1 MNDTRRIPVPKDGV
15 GRFGRGPRAWL
26 LRLASSPRFQGFA
39 ARNPL
44 LARKARREGEAI
56 FDLIAGFVKSQ
67 VLFALVDMD
76 VLTRL
81 SHGPCGAEEAAPGL
95 PAKNARL
102 LMDAACATGLVSKGR
117 AGYRLTTR
125 GAAFLAVP
133 GGQAL
138 VRHHAIF
145 YRDMTDPSAL
155 LRGEAAPELAR
166 FWPYVF
172 GAGAAEDPDQARA
185 YSDLMADTQRLVADD
200 TLRMVDLSGA
210 LEVLDVG
217 GGTGAFLTA
226 LGQACHEPRLHLFD
240 LPAVAPGAESRFRA
254 AGLSQRARI
263 TRGSFRD
270 DPLPTGADVITL
282 VRVLY
287 DHDDE
292 TVRALLEKAR
302 SALPKGGRIVISEP
316 MTGGAQPHVPGDV
329 YFAFYTLCMETGQ
342 ARSQA
347 RIAELLAGAGFERIE
362 TPPARRAFVTS
373 VVTAFRR

>member
-1 MNDTRRIPVPKDGV
+1 MPDAAI

-26 LRLASSPRFQGFA
+26 HRLAASPRFQSFA

-44 LARKARREGEAI
+44 LARRARREGEAM
-56 FDLIAGFVKSQ
+56 FDLMAGFVKSQ
-67 VLFALVDMD
+67 VLVALVDMD
-76 VLTRL
+76 VLVRL
-81 SHGPCGAEEAAPGL
+81 SHGARPAGEAVPDLSERKAT
-95 PAKNARL
+95 L
-102 LMDAACATGLVSKGR
+102 LMDAACATGLVSKRGTR
-117 AGYRLTTR
+117 YRLTTR

-138 VRHHAIF
+138 VRHHALM
-145 YRDMTDPSAL
+145 YRDMADPSAL
-155 LRGEAAPELAR
+155 LRGETEPALAR

-185 YSDLMADTQRLVADD
+185 YSDLMADTQRLVAED

-210 LEVLDVG
+210 EEVLDVG
-217 GGTGAFLTA
+217 GGTGAFLAA
-226 LGQACHEPRLHLFD
+226 LGQAHRAPRLHLFD
-240 LPAVAPGAESRFRA
+240 LAAVAPGAESRFRA
-254 AGLSQRARI
+254 ATLTDRARI
-263 TRGSFRD
+263 TPGSFRD

-287 DHDDE
+287 DHGDE
-292 TVRALLEKAR
+292 TVRALLKKAR
-302 SALPKGGRIVISEP
+302 SALPEGGRIVISEP
-316 MTGGAQPHVPGDV
+316 MTGGARPHVPGDV

-347 RIAELLAGAGFERIE
+347 RIAELLAEAGFESIE